1 MSNSLRGHRLSLFL
15 AALLA
20 VSPGMLG
27 AQESRGTIVGLV
39 TDTDGRPLEAVSVE
53 ALNVATGVAVT
64 TRTNDKGLY
73 RTPYLNAGT
82 YRVTA
87 EKEGF
92 RKHQRTDVVL
102 HVADTLNI
110 DVTLD
115 VGGIVEE
122 VTVTAAATGVETS
135 NASLGQVV
143 DARSLQALPVREG
156 SPIELVIL
164 APGVVN
170 TTNLRSRKAAF
181 NNGLSQWST
190 DGVGEKRNEFTID
203 GIPNTAG
210 DRVAYSPPASF
221 VEEFKIQTTTH
232 DAALGFTMGAVVN
245 VVTKSGT
252 NLLHGEAHE
261 WYRGSKL
268 DADNFFDKR
277 ANNPKRTYHDN
288 RFGAS
293 VGGPVRLPGYDGR
306 NRTFFFLAFEA
317 NPFGVPQ
324 PRALTVPT
332 ERQRRGDFSELLAL
346 GPQYQ
351 IYDPATIRPDP
362 TAPGR
367 FIRDPFPGNI
377 IPANRISPLAREV
390 LEYWPLPNQQGTRD
404 GRNNYA
410 VPAALAKETYYTV
423 TGRADHSFS
432 ERHRVY
438 GRFSWDFWEEEKDD
452 LYGNLATGI
461 FLNRRNRVA
470 ALDDT
475 YTLSTHLL
483 FNARLGYTRQLFPER
498 RRSQGFDLAELGFS
512 PALVGLA
519 PADTATFPNVRF
531 DNYSGFGGWESGDG
545 HFTTDIYS
553 ANANMTWLRG
563 SHTLRFGSEFRVY
576 REDAGRFP
584 MDYSP
589 RIDFTS
595 VWTRGPRDNSAPA
608 PIGQD
613 VASFLLGYVGGGQ
626 MTRTSGYTET
636 TKALGFF
643 VQDDWRVGRKLT
655 VNFGLRY
662 ELDNPLTEREDR
674 TINGFDFTTALPIEA
689 QVRANY
695 ARSPI
700 AEVALDRFAAR
711 GGVLYAG
718 VDGRPRGLWKRN
730 LANFMPRIGF
740 AYAPDDKTA
749 LRGGYGLFYDT
760 LGTNRIDVEQTGFS
774 RTTALVPSLDNGRTF
789 IGTFANPFPNGLLAP
804 VGSSLGL
811 MTGVGGAVAFP
822 YDGEARNPR
831 NHRWSLGFQ
840 RALTFDVL
848 FEATYVGSRGERLP
862 VSRQLNAVPRQ
873 YFSTAPRRDQATNDR
888 LTQAVPNPFFPLLP
902 GTSLSG
908 QTVQRQQILRP
919 YPQFTSIR
927 ANETIG
933 SSDHHALQARLER
946 RLPSLTLTVAYTWS
960 RSMTETGFLN
970 DFDADLERVISPFD
984 RTHVLVGSA
993 VWELPFGKGRRWG
1006 SGWSGALQQ
1015 IAGAWKLSAI
1025 YRSQSGPP
1033 LGFGNFLL
1041 KEGFTIDDVRLPKGQ
1056 RTVERWFNVDAF
1068 ERASAQQL
1076 VSNVRTTPSRFAELR
1091 GPGYSVWDLGLI
1103 KDLALSDRVAL
1114 QLRLEVYN
1122 ALNHANFVNP
1132 NTSATSS
1139 SFGAIT
1145 AQNGFPRQIQ
1155 LATRVVF

>member
-1 MSNSLRGHRLSLFL
+1 MSNGLRGHRLSLFL

-20 VSPGMLG
+20 VSAGLLR
-27 AQESRGTIVGLV
+27 AQESRGAIVGMV
-39 TDTDGRPLEAVSVE
+39 TDPDGRPLEAVRLE

-64 TRTNDKGLY
+64 TRTNDRGLY

-87 EKEGF
+87 EKDGF
-92 RKHQRTDVVL
+92 RKHQRTGVVL

-110 DVTLD
+110 DVALD

-122 VTVTAAATGVETS
+122 VTVSAATTGVETS
-135 NASLGQVV
+135 TASLGQVV

-170 TTNLRSRKAAF
+170 TTDLRSRKAAF

-190 DGVGEKRNEFTID
+190 DGAGEKRNEFTID

-210 DRVAYSPPASF
+210 DRVAYSPPTSF

-268 DADNFFDKR
+268 DAGNFFDNR
-277 ANNPKRTYHDN
+277 AGNKKRTYHDN

-293 VGGPVRLPGYDGR
+293 VGGPLRLPGYDGR

-324 PRALTVPT
+324 PRLLTVPT

-367 FIRDPFPGNI
+367 FIRDPFPGNV
-377 IPANRISPLAREV
+377 IPANRLDPIARNI
-390 LEYWPLPNQQGTRD
+390 LGYWPLPNQQGTPD

-410 VPAALAKETYYTV
+410 VPSAVAKETYYTL

-452 LYGNLATGI
+452 LYGNLSTGI

-475 YTLSTHLL
+475 YTLSTNLL

-498 RRSQGFDLAELGFS
+498 RRSQGFALDELGFS
-512 PALVGLA
+512 PALVGLV
-519 PADTATFPNVRF
+519 PAETATFPNVRF

-563 SHTLRFGSEFRVY
+563 SHTLRFGSEFRMY
-576 REDAGRFP
+576 REDSGRFP
-584 MDYSP
+584 TDYSP

-595 VWTRGPRDNSAPA
+595 VWTRGPRDNSPAAPN
-608 PIGQD
+608 GQD
-613 VASFLLGYVGGGQ
+613 LASFLLGYVGGGQ
-626 MTRTSGYTET
+626 MTRTSSYTET
-636 TKALGFF
+636 TRELGFF

-655 VNFGLRY
+655 VNVGLRY
-662 ELDNPLTEREDR
+662 ELDIPVTEAQDR
-674 TINGFDFTTALPIEA
+674 TINGFDFTTPLPIEA

-700 AEVALDRFAAR
+700 AEVPADRFGSR

-730 LANFMPRIGF
+730 LTNFMPRIGF
-740 AYAPDDKTA
+740 SYAPNDRTA
-749 LRGGYGLFYDT
+749 IRGGYGLFYDT
-760 LGTNRIDVEQTGFS
+760 LGTNRINVEQTGFS

-789 IGTFANPFPNGLLAP
+789 NATFANPFPNGLLEP

-811 MTGVGGAVAFP
+811 MTGVGGNIGFP
-822 YDGEARNPR
+822 YNGEARNPR

-840 RALTFDVL
+840 RELPAHVL
-848 FEATYVGSRGERLP
+848 FEATYVGSYGERLP
-862 VSRQLNAVPRQ
+862 VSREINAVPRP
-873 YFSTAPRRDQATNDR
+873 YFSTAARRDQAANDR

-908 QTVQRQQILRP
+908 QTVQRQQLLRP

-927 ANETIG
+927 AIETIG
-933 SSDHHALQARLER
+933 SADYHALQARLER
-946 RLPSLTLTVAYTWS
+946 RMPGLTLTVAYTWS
-960 RSMTETGFLN
+960 RTMTETGYLN
-970 DFDADLERVISPFD
+970 DFDTRLERVISLFD
-984 RTHVLVGSA
+984 RTHVLVGSG

-1006 SGWSGALQQ
+1006 RDWSGARQQ
-1015 IAGAWKLSAI
+1015 LAGGWKVSAI
-1025 YRSQSGPP
+1025 FRSQSGAP

-1041 KEGFTIDDVRLPKGQ
+1041 KDGSTIDDVPLPSGQ
-1056 RTVERWFNVDAF
+1056 RTPDRWFNVDPF
-1068 ERASAQQL
+1068 ERAAGQQL
-1076 VSNVRTTPSRFAELR
+1076 VSNVRTTPSRFANVR

-1103 KDLALSDRVAL
+1103 KDVALNDRVGL

-1122 ALNHANFVNP
+1122 ALNHANFGNP
-1132 NTSATSS
+1132 NATPTSS

-1155 LATRVVF
+1155 LATRVIF